1 MSASALFLTRFSG
14 RRAGTR
20 ESNPS
25 SEESLVPPPPLP
37 LPFLARSPPLRAR
50 ALSALV
56 VSRKGKGARVPS
68 PFAFILGTR
77 RFVTSSAPAT
87 GTHAYPPPAVSCA
100 APIVPRQSQ
109 SRTYEVQDTTAWRSR
124 RPEAVQST
132 GGIALQRRR
141 RLVSSLSRALAT
153 GCCAAALLRLVD
165 AQRRRRRRSSQYICG
180 DRPFTYEAAIYL
192 GGAPLVPS
200 SCPASLLRR
209 RGDDP

>member
-1 MSASALFLTRFSG
+1 MRGTGAQPRKKENSPARDVCVCTLPHAILWTQGGNTRKQPFLRG
-14 RRAGTR
+14 
-20 ESNPS
+20 EP
-25 SEESLVPPPPLP
+25 LVHPPLLP

-109 SRTYEVQDTTAWRSR
+109 SRTYEVQDTTALLGARGGPRQSSRPAASHCSVVVVSSR
-124 RPEAVQST
+124 RCPARWLL
-132 GGIALQRRR
+132 AAA
-141 RLVSSLSRALAT
+141 RLR
-153 GCCAAALLRLVD
+153 CCAWLMPSVAVAAARANISAGTDLLR
-165 AQRRRRRRSSQYICG
+165 AKQQFI
-180 DRPFTYEAAIYL
+180 
-192 GGAPLVPS
+192 
-200 SCPASLLRR
+200 
-209 RGDDP
+209 